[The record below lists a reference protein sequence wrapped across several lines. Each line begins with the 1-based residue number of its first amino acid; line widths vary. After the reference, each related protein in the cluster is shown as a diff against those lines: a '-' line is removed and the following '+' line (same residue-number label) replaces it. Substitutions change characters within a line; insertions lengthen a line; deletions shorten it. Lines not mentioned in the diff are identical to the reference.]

1 MVVIHGEEDISD
13 HYPLGLPSAELRVI
27 SDIKGSKK
35 KNKKNK
41 TNSHEEYFMVYT
53 SLHQRQSGLRDA
65 STHTLNISDFIGPY
79 LSCAC

>member
-35 KNKKNK
+35 KTKKTKQIAMRN
-41 TNSHEEYFMVYT
+41 
-53 SLHQRQSGLRDA
+53 
-65 STHTLNISDFIGPY
+65 TLWFTPHSINVSQDSETRRRI
-79 LSCAC
+79 L

>member
-35 KNKKNK
+35 QTKKK
-41 TNSHEEYFMVYT
+41 
-53 SLHQRQSGLRDA
+53 RQQIAMRN
-65 STHTLNISDFIGPY
+65 TLWFTPHSINVSQDSETRRRI
-79 LSCAC
+79 L